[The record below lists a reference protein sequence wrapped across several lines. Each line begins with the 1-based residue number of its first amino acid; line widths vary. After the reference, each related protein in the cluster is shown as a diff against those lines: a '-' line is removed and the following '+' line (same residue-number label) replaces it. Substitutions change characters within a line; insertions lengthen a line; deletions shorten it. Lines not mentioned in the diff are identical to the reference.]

1 MSKSRSTSM
10 GSRVFLAI
18 MAAQLLTT
26 ACFGQ
31 AAIGLFRSAGPPTT
45 GTNWPQFGFTA
56 AGSRYNPYEN
66 VLSPSNVS
74 SLTQNF
80 SFTAGGYVS
89 PPVVAAG
96 RVFFNSDDGYVYA
109 LNAATGGLLWK
120 SKLGVTSSQ
129 PLPAVGNG
137 MVYVWGGFYLS
148 ALDPRSG
155 LTVWTNYVG
164 AQASSIVVCGG
175 YVYVTAYAIAGYDL
189 FKFSSNGSLI
199 YETVDFATPSFS
211 PAAIANG
218 EIYVGAGAASGAASD
233 LAAIS
238 VNGGAIAWQYPI
250 SVTDVSPAVVNGV
263 VYAGSSD
270 SNVYAL
276 NAATG
281 SLLWKYTTGG
291 AIFNSPAVAS
301 GAVYIGYSGGDLY
314 ALNAK
319 TGALIWKN
327 ASVGGVAT
335 AAVANGVVYV
345 GSSNCSAYALSAKTG
360 AILWQHATSCPRGV
374 SSPVVVNGAL
384 YFSAGNN
391 LYAFGLP
398 H

>member
-1 MSKSRSTSM
+1 MSKSSSTST

-18 MAAQLLTT
+18 VAAQLLT
-26 ACFGQ
+26 AMSFGQ
-31 AAIGLFRSAGPPTT
+31 AATELSRSAGPPPTT
-45 GTNWPQFGFTA
+45 TNWPQFGFTA

-66 VLSPSNVS
+66 VLTPSNVS
-74 SLTQNF
+74 GLTQNF

-96 RVFFNSDDGYVYA
+96 TVFFDSGDGYVYA

-129 PLPAVGNG
+129 PLPVVGNG

-148 ALDPRSG
+148 ALDARSG
-155 LTVWTNYVG
+155 LTVWANYVG
-164 AQASSIVVCGG
+164 AQVSSVVLYGG
-175 YVYVTAYAIAGYDL
+175 YVYVTAYAVAGYDL
-189 FKFSSNGSLI
+189 FKFSSNGTLI
-199 YETVDFATPSFS
+199 YETFDFATPSFS
-211 PAAIANG
+211 PAAIAKG
-218 EIYVGAGAASGAASD
+218 EIYVGAASGTAFD
-233 LAAIS
+233 LVAIS
-238 VNGGAIAWQYPI
+238 VNGSPIVWQYPI
-250 SVTDVSPAVVNGV
+250 SVQDVSPAVVNGV

-291 AIFNSPAVAS
+291 AIFNSPAVTG
-301 GAVYIGYSGGDLY
+301 GAVYIGDSGGDLY

-319 TGALIWKN
+319 TGALIWKT
-327 ASVGGVAT
+327 ASVGGVAA

-360 AILWQHATSCPRGV
+360 AILWQHATSCPQGV
-374 SSPVVVNGAL
+374 SSPVVVNGVL

>member
-1 MSKSRSTSM
+1 
-10 GSRVFLAI
+10 V
-18 MAAQLLTT
+18 AAQLLTA

-31 AAIGLFRSAGPPTT
+31 AAIELSKSGGAPTT
-45 GTNWPQFGFTA
+45 ATNWPQFGFTA
-56 AGSRYNPYEN
+56 AGPRYNPFEN
-66 VLSPSNVS
+66 VLSPTNVS
-74 SLTQNF
+74 GLTQNF
-80 SFTAGGYVS
+80 SFTAGGYAS

-129 PLPAVGNG
+129 PLPVVGNG

-148 ALDPRSG
+148 ALDARSG
-155 LTVWTNYVG
+155 LTVWANYVG
-164 AQASSIVVCGG
+164 VQVSSVVLNSG
-175 YVYVTAYAIAGYDL
+175 YVYVTAYTVAGYDL
-189 FKFSSNGSLI
+189 FKFSSNGTLI
-199 YETVDFATPSFS
+199 YETFDFATPSFS

-218 EIYVGAGAASGAASD
+218 EIYVGAASGTAFD
-233 LAAIS
+233 LVAIS
-238 VNGGAIAWQYPI
+238 VNGSPITWQYPI
-250 SVTDVSPAVVNGV
+250 SVEDNSPAVVNGV

-276 NAATG
+276 NASTG

-291 AIFNSPAVAS
+291 AIFNSPAVA
-301 GAVYIGYSGGDLY
+301 GGVVYIGNSGGLY

-319 TGALIWKN
+319 TGALIWKA
-327 ASVGGVAT
+327 ASVGGVA
-335 AAVANGVVYV
+335 APAVANGVVYV
-345 GSSNCSAYALSAKTG
+345 GSSNCSAYALSAQTG

-374 SSPVVVNGAL
+374 SSPVVVNGVL
-384 YFSAGNN
+384 YFSSGNN
-391 LYAFGLP
+391 FYAFGLP